1 MVQNLIC
8 SGAYLRIIYSS
19 ALLQKVLKLVPLT
32 TTVPKVYVATIIT
45 VLSYY
50 YYSLVDTM
58 NHNKSLKLK
67 GLMGENGI
75 DFCAAILVYYERL
88 ESAGYF
94 KPNYLFYIIWIF
106 EDTSG
111 SRFHLW
117 ETQKYKE
124 VLEFIKKL
132 FVYDEYVMQPDDIIN
147 MVPMLKMLCMN
158 TVTLLTQI
166 GVNPLIKENILIR
179 SYISKGFYC
188 VHLRSIQQDCRESWF
203 WKMSQWERQ

>member
-94 KPNYLFYIIWIF
+94 KPNYLFYII
-106 EDTSG
+106 
-111 SRFHLW
+111 
-117 ETQKYKE
+117 
-124 VLEFIKKL
+124 
-132 FVYDEYVMQPDDIIN
+132 
-147 MVPMLKMLCMN
+147 
-158 TVTLLTQI
+158 
-166 GVNPLIKENILIR
+166 
-179 SYISKGFYC
+179 
-188 VHLRSIQQDCRESWF
+188 
-203 WKMSQWERQ
+203 